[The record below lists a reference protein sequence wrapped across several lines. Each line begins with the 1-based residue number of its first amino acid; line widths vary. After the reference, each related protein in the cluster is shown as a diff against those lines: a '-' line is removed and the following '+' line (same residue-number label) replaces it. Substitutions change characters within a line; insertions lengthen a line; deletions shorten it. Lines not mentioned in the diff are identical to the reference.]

1 MIKQRR
7 MVSFDR
13 ETDQYLSHYMK
24 EHHFRFPGDAIARI
38 CKEHEEF
45 KNAKE
50 NHSIS
55 IKESVSKNIESLLKE
70 ELRDIRD
77 ELNRSERNIQY
88 SLTKNLM
95 EMREYFYQKDD
106 KK

>member
-7 MVSFDR
+7 MVSFDP
-13 ETDQYLSHYMK
+13 ETDQYLSDYMK

-38 CKEHEEF
+38 CKEYEEL
-45 KNAKE
+45 KNKE
-50 NHSIS
+50 ENQSLS
-55 IKESVSKNIESLLKE
+55 IKESVSRNIESLLKE
-70 ELRDIRD
+70 ELKDIRD
-77 ELNRSERNIQY
+77 EVNRSERNIQY